1 MQTGWLDDGGRRYFL
16 EEWAMAKGW
25 TSQNGKWYY
34 AGQLQE
40 LFPGLDQ

>member
-16 EEWAMAKGW
+16 EGNGTMAKGW

-34 AGQLQE
+34 LDSSGA
-40 LFPGLDQ
+40 FKGLDQ